1 VLLLIDKLIGRR
13 VPVRFMLFCFVG
25 AVGVVVHLVAL
36 RFALAFLEFS
46 AAQSVATVVAMTS
59 NFFANNVLTYR
70 DRRLRG
76 RRLFTGLVSFYLVS
90 SVGAVANVGVA
101 SAVFERDYEWWL
113 AGLAGA
119 ALGAVWNYGVSSVLT
134 WSRR

>member
-1 VLLLIDKLIGRR
+1 MRDRL
-13 VPVRFMLFCFVG
+13 
-25 AVGVVVHLVAL
+25 AL
-36 RFALAFLEFS
+36 RLALEFLEFS
-46 AAQSVATVVAMTS
+46 AAQSLATVVAMTS

-76 RRLFTGLVSFYLVS
+76 RRLLTGLVSFYLVC

-101 SAVFERDYEWWL
+101 SLVFERDYGWWV